1 MPLLYRDGVWLLDGE
16 PVNQDGIAEY
26 RDALADQWAAALGQ
40 IAIAE
45 LGINAP
51 RAAIEFPLGRIER
64 FGVRFLGRIA
74 DMIAS
79 AYAAARGGIMA
90 VTDDGWRTVV
100 DAVARQEQYAVGFI
114 DALKAGTVSEAQA
127 VARARSYAGAAID
140 AFERGKADQ
149 VGLSL
154 PGYPSDGDTACL
166 GSCRCVW
173 TIEEFP
179 DRWEATW
186 RTRGDSGVCKGCKER
201 AKQWAPYVQK
211 RTPAA

>member
-79 AYAAARGGIMA
+79 AYVVARGGVVA
-90 VTDDGWRTVV
+90 VPTEGWARVV
-100 DAVARQEQYAVGFI
+100 TKISTQEAYARGFM
-114 DALKAGTVSEAQA
+114 DALRSGGVSQAQA
-127 VARARSYAGAAID
+127 VARARSYSGTVVD
-140 AFERGKADQ
+140 AFSVGMADQ
-149 VGLSL
+149 VGVSL
-154 PGYPSDGDTACL
+154 PSHPGDGSQKCR
-166 GSCRCVW
+166 GRCRCSW
-173 TIEEFP
+173 TIAEFD

-186 RTRGDSGVCKGCKER
+186 RLNASAEHCSSCLDNAARWSPLVRHKKKG
-201 AKQWAPYVQK
+201 
-211 RTPAA
+211 